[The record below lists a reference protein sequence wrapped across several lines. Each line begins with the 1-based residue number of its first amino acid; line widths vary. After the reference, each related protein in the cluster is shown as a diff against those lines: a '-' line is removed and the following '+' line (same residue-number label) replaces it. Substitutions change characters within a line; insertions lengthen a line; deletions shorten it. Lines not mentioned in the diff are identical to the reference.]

1 MKTLLLPF
9 FALLCT
15 AVQGQTPIALDDYCA
30 AVDAHSRRLKI
41 AAARSD
47 AAAEELGRARTGR
60 LPRLTLEGNF
70 SATVRRAAGV
80 ERWSSDLGPQLVQTL
95 YGGGA
100 VRAAVDGAELDCA
113 AARRDELFTRGEVR
127 YAAEYA
133 YWNLSAMT
141 LYVASMREYVALI
154 RSLKRVVDRRF
165 EEGYIARGDVLM
177 IDTRLSE
184 AAYRL
189 ASAEQRAA
197 VALHDFNVLRGADP
211 DAGVSLAATIR
222 DTLPVPSRAPFQET
236 IARRSDYAA
245 AQLRAERA
253 GAGIRSAVAP
263 FNPQL
268 SVGVGASW
276 QTWTPNL
283 TGRTYVDGVAFVR
296 LSVPIFHGGERR
308 RAEAAARAVQ
318 RRSVWEA
325 EQLRDDIRR
334 EESDGWT
341 ALVQSLARVEAS
353 RENLRLAGENLSL
366 STYSY
371 NEGLASIL
379 DVMQAQLSWIQ
390 LNTNDIEACF
400 DRAVAVA
407 DYRRITAR

>member
-1 MKTLLLPF
+1 MKTLLLPLLL
-9 FALLCT
+9 LLCLAT
-15 AVQGQTPIALDDYCA
+15 QGQNSIALDDYCA

-60 LPRLTLEGNF
+60 LPQLTLDGNF
-70 SATVRRAAGV
+70 TATVRSVAGAR
-80 ERWSSDLGPQLVQTL
+80 RWTFDLGPQLVQTL
-95 YGGGA
+95 YGGGS
-100 VRAAVDGAELDCA
+100 VRAAVDGAGLDYD

-165 EEGYIARGDVLM
+165 EEGYIAKGDVLM

-184 AAYRL
+184 AEYRL
-189 ASAEQRAA
+189 ANAEQRAA
-197 VALHDFNVLRGADP
+197 VALHDFNILRGEEPVAE
-211 DAGVSLAATIR
+211 AVLAATIR
-222 DTLPVPSRAPFQET
+222 DSLAMPLRVAFDETLDRRA
-236 IARRSDYAA
+236 DYAA

-253 GAGIRSAVAP
+253 GVDVRSAVAP
-263 FNPQL
+263 FNPRL
-268 SVGVGASW
+268 SVGAGALW
-276 QTWTPNL
+276 QPFTPNL
-283 TGRTYVDGVAFVR
+283 SGRTYLDGVAFVR

-308 RAEAAARAVQ
+308 RAEAAARAAQ
-318 RRSVWEA
+318 RRSEWVA
-325 EQLRDDIRR
+325 AQLRDDIRR

-341 ALVQSLARVEAS
+341 ALVQSRARVEIS
-353 RENLRLAGENLSL
+353 RKNLRLAGENLSL

-390 LNTNDIEACF
+390 LYTNDIEACF

-407 DYRRITAR
+407 DYRRITAQ